1 MLADHAREGTPL
13 GGETNRKGSNIM
25 FPVWIL
31 LGTVT
36 ILAGIFSK
44 QILQRLGVRPAS
56 EVMITPNLKHS
67 TRSIEQIGR
76 WLTITL
82 GTSFLVLGLGEALPN
97 DLSYKIS
104 FLLLGISG
112 LMLLTIIGITLMNWR
127 AR

>member
-1 MLADHAREGTPL
+1 
-13 GGETNRKGSNIM
+13 M

-36 ILAGIFSK
+36 ILAGIFSR